1 MGVISAEVAFLTE
14 GVMKT
19 MLLTKN
25 KFVTLFL
32 LTAGLL
38 GTDASWLTSEAAA
51 DGPDKT
57 VRTKPD
63 GDKNEPAKK
72 ANTEVSGVLQQ
83 VDLARSILVLA
94 TKELGPATLIIAKD
108 AKVVVDDGTGDKFGF
123 RDGKLADLTE
133 GLAVIVRLTPD
144 REKVIAVWI
153 EGVTVQGVLKAVD
166 AANDRITA
174 LVQGSKRE
182 PAVEK
187 TFQVSPGVKIAFF
200 DSSEKRAP
208 TVIEKLD
215 DLSAGAVVT
224 LKLSGDQKNVGT
236 IWAQGQSLSG
246 TLKAVDGAKN
256 TITIVGREGDKTIEL
271 AKDVKVSI
279 DDGKGDKAPPK
290 QGKFADLTIGGMV
303 TFRLS
308 LDQKTVVAVHAA
320 GASIDGILKT
330 VDAAKNTITVTVMV
344 KGEPAVDRTFAVAQ
358 DARIHIGGKLGKPG
372 TLADLAAGAQIA
384 VKLSADMKTVVAIQG
399 F

>member
-174 LVQGSKRE
+174 LVRGSKRE

-187 TFQVSPGVKIAFF
+187 TFEVSPASRSR
-200 DSSEKRAP
+200 SSIVRKKGPDRDREARRP
-208 TVIEKLD
+208 VGRRRG
-215 DLSAGAVVT
+215 DLEA
-224 LKLSGDQKNVGT
+224 LRRPKNVRT

-290 QGKFADLTIGGMV
+290 QGKFADLTIGSMV

-308 LDQKTVVAVHAA
+308 T
-320 GASIDGILKT
+320 GPEDGGGCSRGWRQHRRHSENRGCGQEH
-330 VDAAKNTITVTVMV
+330 DHRNGH
-344 KGEPAVDRTFAVAQ
+344 GERRARGGSHVCSRP
-358 DARIHIGGKLGKPG
+358 DARIHIGGKLGKPH
-372 TLADLAAGAQIA
+372 ARRPAAGAQIA